1 MICIIFIDSRTVLIV
16 MTISDNVIL
25 NKPIKTTFLILHER
39 RNEFIKQTHTIVS
52 VSQESN
58 LRELSE
64 GPSCL
69 LQMSIFPLTPNKP
82 SSSMWVNLLPRRRL
96 HFSQRQANALA
107 TELLALS
114 FPHIW
119 RRGLT
124 RTE

>member
-1 MICIIFIDSRTVLIV
+1 

-25 NKPIKTTFLILHER
+25 NKPSKTTFLILHER
-39 RNEFIKQTHTIVS
+39 RNEFIEQTNTIVS

-58 LRELSE
+58 LREPSE

-69 LQMSIFPLTPNKP
+69 LQMNIFPLTPNKP

-96 HFSQRQANALA
+96 HFSQRQVNSLA
-107 TELLALS
+107 IELPALS

-119 RRGLT
+119 RRGFDKD
-124 RTE
+124 RMKNCYM